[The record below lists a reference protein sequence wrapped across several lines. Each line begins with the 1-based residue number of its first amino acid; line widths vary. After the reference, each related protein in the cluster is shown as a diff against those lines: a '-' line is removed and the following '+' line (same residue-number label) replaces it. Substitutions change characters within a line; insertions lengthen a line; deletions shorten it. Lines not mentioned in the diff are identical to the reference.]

1 MITRSVAPRV
11 VAVLVGAKSLAWF
24 ASFDP
29 TTEPILA
36 IATLLLATLG
46 LSVAIALW
54 RRLGWSMPGYVVWA
68 VSAWLRYVY
77 RDMQV
82 EPVAWKVAIG
92 AAIVAAVLTVM
103 GYFARATLVR
113 R

>member
-1 MITRSVAPRV
+1 MVTRSVAPRV
-11 VAVLVGAKSLAWF
+11 VAVLVAALSLAWF
-24 ASFDP
+24 ARVDR

-36 IATLLLATLG
+36 IATLLLVALG
-46 LSVAIALW
+46 VSVAVALW
-54 RRLGWSMPGYVVWA
+54 RRLGWSMPGYIVWA
-68 VSAWLRYVY
+68 VSAWLRHVY